1 MKRLVLCMT
10 LCLLTACAQEEFT
23 GSCPE
28 LYGSWEGSG
37 RLFNV
42 KTNDLIGEIP
52 FSIAV
57 HPDNSVSGD
66 LGDSHLVDARIE
78 EWRYGYRVK
87 GALEGDVKKGVKL
100 DKDCLFILL
109 SSVDEEK
116 IDGDFH
122 IKSNFVFD
130 FSMEVGG
137 FTLTR
142 SLSGAHEGT
151 DPAAQSHGDG
161 DSREIRSHR
170 SDSSRY

>member
-1 MKRLVLCMT
+1 MARRKEFPIPQERKNVIKGLVLCMT
-10 LCLLTACAQEEFT
+10 LCLLTACVQEEFT

-37 RLFNV
+37 KLFNV
-42 KTNDLIGEIP
+42 KTNDLIGQIP

-66 LGDSHLVDARIE
+66 LGDAQLMDAHIE

-87 GALEGDVKKGVKL
+87 GTLKGDVKSEVKL
-100 DKDCLFILL
+100 DKNCLFILL
-109 SSVDEEK
+109 FYVDEEK
-116 IDGDFH
+116 IDGNFH
-122 IKSNFVFD
+122 IKSNFFFD

-151 DPAAQSHGDG
+151 SPAT
-161 DSREIRSHR
+161 
-170 SDSSRY
+170 

>member
-10 LCLLTACAQEEFT
+10 LCLLTACVQEEFT

-37 RLFNV
+37 KLFNV
-42 KTNDLIGEIP
+42 KTNDLIGQIP

-66 LGDSHLVDARIE
+66 LGDAQLMDAHIE
-78 EWRYGYRVK
+78 EWRNGYRVK
-87 GALEGDVKKGVKL
+87 GTLKGDVKSEVKL
-100 DKDCLFILL
+100 DKNCLFILL
-109 SSVDEEK
+109 FNVDEEK

-122 IKSNFVFD
+122 IKSNFFFD

-142 SLSGAHEGT
+142 SMSGAHEGT
-151 DPAAQSHGDG
+151 GPAT
-161 DSREIRSHR
+161 
-170 SDSSRY
+170 

>member
-1 MKRLVLCMT
+1 MT
-10 LCLLTACAQEEFT
+10 LCLLTACVQEEFT

-37 RLFNV
+37 RLYNV
-42 KTNDLIGEIP
+42 KTNDLIGRIP

-66 LGDSHLVDARIE
+66 LGDSQLMDARIE
-78 EWRYGYRVK
+78 EWRYGYRAKGTLKGEVK
-87 GALEGDVKKGVKL
+87 NGVKL
-100 DKDCLFILL
+100 DKNCLFILL
-109 SSVDEEK
+109 SSIDEEK

-142 SLSGAHEGT
+142 SLSETHEGAGPVT
-151 DPAAQSHGDG
+151 QSHGDG
-161 DSREIRSHR
+161 NSRENSPH
-170 SDSSRY
+170 